1 MSEYRIKETG
11 EILSQ
16 GQVRRIHSNT
26 SLPKVWDA
34 NVCSALG
41 IDPVLASPKPDTT
54 GYTQA
59 VRNGATQDAN
69 GNWVT
74 AWRVVDMFSDYTDD
88 EGVTHTKADQEAA
101 YQADLDAKAKESVI
115 AEINATFEEE
125 IAAVKAGYTEDE
137 IKSWPQQITEA
148 QAYQA
153 DQTVSTPLLDAIV
166 SQRGGTKDELVL
178 RISTNATQYAQVF
191 GEALGKKQKAIADLG

>member
-1 MSEYRIKETG
+1 MEYRIQSTG
-11 EILSQ
+11 EVKTQ
-16 GQVRRIHSNT
+16 GDVRKMHSNT
-26 SLPKVWDA
+26 SLPRVWDA
-34 NVCSALG
+34 NVCTALG
-41 IDPVLASPKPDTT
+41 IDPVLEAPKPEVT

-69 GNWVT
+69 GNWVQ
-74 AWRVVDMFSDYTDD
+74 AWSVVDMFQDYTDD

-101 YQADLDAKAKESVI
+101 YQAKLDAEAKT
-115 AEINATFEEE
+115 AAINAINSTFEEE
-125 IAAVKAGYTEDE
+125 IAAVKEDYTEDE
-137 IKSWPQQITEA
+137 IKSWPQQVAEA

-178 RISTNATQYAQVF
+178 RIATNATQYAQVF
-191 GEALGKKQKAIADLG
+191 GVALGKKQKAIADLG